1 MFTPTENPANGYGN
15 GVEGDSSRQLS
26 REAATIHLVDE
37 TIRLYF
43 RLRHVADQI
52 HRKGALSGGRRGFLR
67 SLHAE
72 GPQTVP
78 DMARARAVTRQ
89 NAQVFVNSL
98 LEEGLVEKIPNPAH
112 KRSHLIRLTDQ
123 GREAL
128 DEMNRREFRL
138 VEKLDLGF
146 SGAELNN
153 AAEVL
158 RTLRESFE
166 STRWEELVAIEG
178 GRSE

>member
-1 MFTPTENPANGYGN
+1 MFTTTEHPPNGN
-15 GVEGDSSRQLS
+15 GNRTGGESPGTAS

-52 HRKGALSGGRRGFLR
+52 HQKGALSGGRRGFLR

-112 KRSHLIRLTDQ
+112 KRSHLIQLTDR

-128 DEMNRREFRL
+128 DEMNRRELRL
-138 VEKLDLGF
+138 VEQLDMGL
-146 SGAELNN
+146 SGPELTR

-166 STRWEELVAIEG
+166 SAGWEELVAGEG

>member
-1 MFTPTENPANGYGN
+1 MFTPTENPANGNGN
-15 GVEGDSSRQLS
+15 GAEGDFSPQLS
-26 REAATIHLVDE
+26 KEAATIHLVDE

-112 KRSHLIRLTDQ
+112 KRSHLIELTDR
-123 GREAL
+123 GRDAL

-138 VEKLDLGF
+138 VEKLDLGL
-146 SGAELNN
+146 SGAELKQ

-166 STRWEELVAIEG
+166 SAGWEKLVSAEG
-178 GRSE
+178 GSSP

>member
-1 MFTPTENPANGYGN
+1 MNSTTRQSHRKPAGEAPTPA
-15 GVEGDSSRQLS
+15 S
-26 REAATIHLVDE
+26 READAIHLIDE

-52 HRKGALSGGRRGFLR
+52 HQKGALSGGRRGFLR
-67 SLHAE
+67 SLDME

-98 LEEGLVEKIPNPAH
+98 LKEGLVEKIPNPAH
-112 KRSHLIRLTDQ
+112 KRSHLIQLTDR
-123 GREAL
+123 GRKVLE
-128 DEMNRREFRL
+128 EMNRREFRL
-138 VEKLDLGF
+138 MEELDLGL
-146 SGAELNN
+146 SAAELKQ

-166 STRWEELVAIEG
+166 SARWEELVSAATG
-178 GRSE
+178 KAAP

>member
-1 MFTPTENPANGYGN
+1 MFTSTEHPGN
-15 GVEGDSSRQLS
+15 GNGRRAESTGTFS
-26 REAATIHLVDE
+26 REAATIDLVDE

-52 HRKGALSGGRRGFLR
+52 HQKGALSGGRRGFLR

-98 LEEGLVEKIPNPAH
+98 LEEGLVEKTPNPAH
-112 KRSHLIRLTDQ
+112 KRSHLIQLTDQ
-123 GREAL
+123 GRKTL

-138 VEKLDLGF
+138 VEQLDLGL
-146 SGAELNN
+146 SGQELTR

-166 STRWEELVAIEG
+166 GARWEELVAGVG

>member
-1 MFTPTENPANGYGN
+1 MFTQTKHSVNGN
-15 GVEGDSSRQLS
+15 GRGAESSGAIS
-26 REAATIHLVDE
+26 REAATIDLVDE

-112 KRSHLIRLTDQ
+112 KRSHLIQLTDQ

-138 VEKLDLGF
+138 LEQLDVGL
-146 SGAELNN
+146 SAPELTQ

-166 STRWEELVAIEG
+166 GARWEELVAVESE
-178 GRSE
+178 RSE

>member
-1 MFTPTENPANGYGN
+1 MNSPTSPAHRKPAEEAQAP
-15 GVEGDSSRQLS
+15 VS
-26 REAATIHLVDE
+26 REAEAIHLIDE

-52 HRKGALSGGRRGFLR
+52 HQKGALSGGRRGLLR
-67 SLHAE
+67 SLDAE

-112 KRSHLIRLTDQ
+112 KRSHLIQLTDR
-123 GREAL
+123 GRKAL

-138 VEKLDLGF
+138 MEELDLDL
-146 SGAELNN
+146 SGAELKQ
-153 AAEVL
+153 AAAAL

-166 STRWEELVAIEG
+166 SARWEELVSAATG
-178 GRSE
+178 TAAP